1 MQNLFLVGNGP
12 SLKTWPRCEPH
23 WMHVTSVL
31 MRPGWDMRS
40 SRFAPT
46 AQAEGKEQD
55 SGRNEQKTEP
65 KTKRNRREFWWRF
78 TKRGRTK
85 KMWQEAGRGGEKMK
99 RKQVTLASRKEQV
112 TNNPKKKSKHT
123 FRVSAQDFAV
133 SGKYTSARG
142 RVRGGGRR
150 ARWLVAHS
158 NIQVR
163 WIQNK
168 KLTTIV
174 KVFLV

>member
-1 MQNLFLVGNGP
+1 
-12 SLKTWPRCEPH
+12 
-23 WMHVTSVL
+23 
-31 MRPGWDMRS
+31 
-40 SRFAPT
+40 
-46 AQAEGKEQD
+46 
-55 SGRNEQKTEP
+55 
-65 KTKRNRREFWWRF
+65 
-78 TKRGRTK
+78 
-85 KMWQEAGRGGEKMK
+85 MWQEAGRGGEKMK

-142 RVRGGGRR
+142 RVGGGGRR

-163 WIQNK
+163 
-168 KLTTIV
+168 
-174 KVFLV
+174 